1 MGARRSSF
9 DCVAVIE
16 GGLCSAVRANSVRSK
31 LQLSSQD
38 IKTSPQVRA
47 ARSDAVSLCGGSFAA
62 AEPHVVSECDQLRRP
77 GLCSPAWTSQHLW
90 NIPDWCRPDAGRP
103 VKPPQ
108 HEWEEPG
115 KGAPHVTRMHL
126 GRPHTG
132 ADTWDISQHPSVSQG
147 PHSEPSLPYQ
157 RVFGRCA
164 STTERK
170 KSQHF
175 SSLLIQ
181 FFTWSNL
188 NIYGRRCR

>member
-1 MGARRSSF
+1 MWARAAVVLTEGAV
-9 DCVAVIE
+9 C
-16 GGLCSAVRANSVRSK
+16 SK

-38 IKTSPQVRA
+38 VDAGPQVRA
-47 ARSDAVSLCGGSFAA
+47 MAPRSAMDERNLTLSPNGTDRDVQASVL
-62 AEPHVVSECDQLRRP
+62 QP
-77 GLCSPAWTSQHLW
+77 GPPD
-90 NIPDWCRPDAGRP
+90 IPDWCRPDAGG
-103 VKPPQ
+103 PQ

-115 KGAPHVTRMHL
+115 KGAPYATIMHL

-132 ADTWDISQHPSVSQG
+132 TGTWDTSQHPSVSQG

-157 RVFGRCA
+157 RRCGRRA
-164 STTERK
+164 WTTERK

-181 FFTWSNL
+181 FFTWSDL